1 MNIKLNLNPRPR
13 MKEQYKAD
21 GKMMNIL
28 ADEFQ
33 QDIKDKA
40 RIAIHNSYRDFPI
53 SGGVSMII
61 DFYTNRDLNI
71 VGLVKNVVDSL
82 NGVVFT
88 DDIRVKSIVSKIH
101 PAKEAA
107 QETITIDILSG
118 RELDSLNCDASKFK
132 RFVVLNV
139 EADSILEDN
148 YLLYP
153 SEINTSEVA
162 GVNEKYD
169 ALIVKEV
176 GALYGGDRFEGPV
189 DVSATFNIASEDEGD
204 LDNYAANYLYNFEG
218 SVIEAVHQIK
228 SLHLIKR
235 YVNKDKENI
244 EIEIKE
250 K

>member
-1 MNIKLNLNPRPR
+1 MIIKLDLNPKPR
-13 MKEQYKAD
+13 NKEKYIIE
-21 GKMMNIL
+21 GKMQNIL
-28 ADEFQ
+28 ADEYQ

-40 RIAIHNSYRDFPI
+40 SIAIHNSYRDFPI

-71 VGLVKNVVDSL
+71 VGLVKNTLDGV

-88 DDIRVKSIVSKIH
+88 DDIRVKSILAKVH
-101 PAKEAA
+101 PSKEAE
-107 QETITIDILSG
+107 QETTTINIISG
-118 RELDSLNCDASKFK
+118 REIDSLNVDASKFK
-132 RFVVLNV
+132 RFVVLTV
-139 EADSILEDN
+139 ETDSILEDN

-153 SEINTSEVA
+153 SEMNTLEVA
-162 GVNEKYD
+162 GVNEEYD

-176 GALYGGDRFEGPV
+176 GALYGGDRFEGLV
-189 DVSATFNIASEDEGD
+189 EVSATFNIDSEDEGD